1 LIKEH
6 RAIGFLSTVLDQ
18 LSRATVRCRI
28 NNEAFSVA
36 NGLPDLAPRPA
47 VTGSDHIYGELKRSI
62 MMGEFEPGQKMRL
75 GQLADAFH
83 TSNMPVREAL
93 SRLAV
98 AGALE
103 TAPRRSMTI
112 PAADPVRLGNL
123 LDLRRTLEG
132 QALRQAV
139 ARASDEL
146 VEHLARIDAQMHA
159 EARGASPSLQ
169 RYLALNHAFHFAVYE
184 ACGNPAMLDLIEL
197 LWLRYG
203 PMLHLLRN
211 TQMSFSGHR
220 NHALI
225 IRGFETRDAE
235 LGARGLDADLT
246 EAAATIAEK
255 LRQQPSKK

>member
-1 LIKEH
+1 
-6 RAIGFLSTVLDQ
+6 VVNQ
-18 LSRATVRCRI
+18 
-28 NNEAFSVA
+28 
-36 NGLPDLAPRPA
+36 LPDLAPRPA
-47 VTGSDHIYGELKRSI
+47 VTGSDHIYSELKRSI

-75 GQLADAFH
+75 GELAAAFH

-112 PAADPVRLGNL
+112 PEADLARLENL

-132 QALRQAV
+132 QALKEAFS
-139 ARASDEL
+139 RAPKALSEL
-146 VEHLARIDAQMHA
+146 LVDLNAQMDVESQVRA
-159 EARGASPSLQ
+159 PSLQ
-169 RYLALNHAFHFAVYE
+169 RYLALNHAFHFAIYE

-211 TQMSFSGHR
+211 TRMSFSGHR
-220 NHALI
+220 NHAKI
-225 IRGFETRDAE
+225 IRGFETGDAE
-235 LGARGLDADLT
+235 LGAQGLDADLT
-246 EAAATIAEK
+246 EAASTIADK
-255 LRQQPSKK
+255 LRLPEPSG